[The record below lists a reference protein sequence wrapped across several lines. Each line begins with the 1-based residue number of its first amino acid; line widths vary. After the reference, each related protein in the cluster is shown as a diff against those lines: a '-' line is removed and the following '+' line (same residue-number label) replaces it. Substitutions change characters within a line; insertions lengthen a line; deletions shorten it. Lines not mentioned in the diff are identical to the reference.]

1 VKKLDLKK
9 TLKTLKLNES
19 TISTILGVI
28 VIIFAGVLV
37 FNYLKKGK
45 QGSTV
50 PATNTQIEEKEEN
63 QNNKKTYTVKKG
75 QSLWMI
81 AEEIYGSGYNWVD
94 IAKENNIKNPNLIKE
109 GQELK
114 IPAVKAKIAKTTDEA
129 KEKITGG
136 TYTVVKG
143 DNLWEIAVRAYG
155 DGYKWVEI
163 ARENKLANPNLIH
176 TGNVLRLPR

>member
-19 TISTILGVI
+19 TISTILGVV

-81 AEEIYGSGYNWVD
+81 AEEVYGSGYNWVD

-114 IPAVKAKIAKTTDEA
+114 IPAAQAKVAKTTDEA

-143 DNLWEIAVRAYG
+143 DNLWKIAVRAYG

-176 TGNVLRLPR
+176 AGNVLRLLR